1 MMAETCSQTG
11 INLEETDFGY
21 TLSLISGKYK

>member
-21 TLSLISGKYK
+21 TLSLIS